1 MHHHDAQH
9 TRPIFGRGFAPAM
22 RVSAVCVLAM
32 ALVAFGGS
40 PLTAQ
45 TGSGP
50 RVDSLRAEVAALRAQ
65 LDSLFQLWRDRGPL
79 PEQPQ
84 VDPLERLRAAA
95 RAAAGATATDSVSSP
110 QEAQFVG
117 RQRSLQ
123 LLNPEISLTGELLA
137 NLSNQGELTDNFI
150 PREFELSMQSAL
162 DPYALAK
169 IFIIFHQ
176 NGGDLEVFPVAGGEE
191 KGDEEPFVE
200 VEEGYIEWRHLPGG
214 FSLKFGKF
222 FQQFSKINR
231 WHLHALP
238 FQSRSLP
245 QMAFIG
251 GGTLGQ
257 TGASL
262 HWLLPVQGF
271 GTWEATFEVTRSSN
285 EALFGESKRPS
296 YLGHVNAFWQ
306 LSTATDFELGFSGVF
321 GDRVEN
327 DVRYAQ
333 RLFGIET
340 AFNWIPPGRSRYR
353 GLTLRAG
360 AMVLDPERRGD
371 DLNPDAAKGAWAMG
385 ELKMSRQW
393 LLGARLDWV
402 EDPSDTSRS
411 AWLFSPTLTFWE
423 SEFVRFRAEYD
434 FLHNPEETRK
444 QFTIRVTFAMGPHR
458 HEAY

>member
-1 MHHHDAQH
+1 MNHHYAQH
-9 TRPIFGRGFAPAM
+9 TRPTTGRGFAPTT
-22 RVSAVCVLAM
+22 RVALMSVLAVI
-32 ALVAFGGS
+32 LVALGAN
-40 PLTAQ
+40 PVTAQ
-45 TGSGP
+45 TGSQP
-50 RVDSLRAEVAALRAQ
+50 QVDSLRAEVAALRAQ
-65 LDSLFQLWRDRGPL
+65 LDSLIQMVRDRGPL
-79 PEQPQ
+79 PEQPKL
-84 VDPLERLRAAA
+84 DPLERLRAAA
-95 RAAAGATATDSVSSP
+95 RAAAGTPTDSVSSP
-110 QEAQFVG
+110 KETQFVG
-117 RQRSLQ
+117 RERSLQ

-137 NLSNQGELTDNFI
+137 NISNEGESTDNFI
-150 PREFELSMQSAL
+150 PREFELTIQSAL

-169 IFIIFHQ
+169 VFIIYHK
-176 NGGDLEVFPVAGGEE
+176 NGGDLEVFPVAGVEDGGEE
-191 KGDEEPFVE
+191 EDIVE
-200 VEEGYIEWRHLPGG
+200 VEEGYIEWRNLPGG

-222 FQQFSKINR
+222 FQQFTQLNR

-251 GGTLGQ
+251 EGTLGQ

-262 HWLLPVQGF
+262 HWLLPAEGF
-271 GTWEATFEVTRSSN
+271 GTWEATLEVTRSSS

-306 LSTATDFELGFSGVF
+306 LSDATDLELGFSGVF

-327 DVRYAQ
+327 DVRFGQ
-333 RLFGIET
+333 RLYGIET
-340 AFNWIPPGRSRYR
+340 AFNWIPPGRARYR
-353 GLTLRAG
+353 GLSLRAG

-371 DLNPDAAKGAWAMG
+371 DLNPDAAKGVWTMG
-385 ELKMSRQW
+385 ELKVAQQW
-393 LLGARLDWV
+393 LLGARFDWV
-402 EDPSDTSRS
+402 EDPSDTTRS

-423 SEFVRFRAEYD
+423 SEFVRLRAEYD

>member
-1 MHHHDAQH
+1 MRSHDTPH
-9 TRPIFGRGFAPAM
+9 ILPRPFIG
-22 RVSAVCVLAM
+22 
-32 ALVAFGGS
+32 GGS
-40 PLTAQ
+40 PATMRRSVMSVFIVALLALGANPGAAQ
-45 TGSGP
+45 VGSET
-50 RVDSLRAEVAALRAQ
+50 RVDSLRAEVTALKAQ
-65 LDSLFQLWRDRGPL
+65 LDSVFQLLRGREIS
-79 PEQPQ
+79 PEQARG
-84 VDPLERLRAAA
+84 DALERLRAAA
-95 RAAAGATATDSVSSP
+95 RAAAPTDPVSP
-110 QEAQFVG
+110 PEEARFVG

-123 LLNPEISLTGELLA
+123 LLNPEISMTGELLA
-137 NLSNQGELTDNFI
+137 NISNQSESTDNFI
-150 PREFELSMQSAL
+150 PREFELTVQSAL

-169 IFIIFHQ
+169 LFIIFHQ

-214 FSLKFGKF
+214 FSLKFGRF
-222 FQQFSKINR
+222 FQQFSQLNR

-251 GGTLGQ
+251 EGTLGQ
-257 TGASL
+257 TGVSM

-271 GTWEATFEVTRSSN
+271 GTWEATLEVTRSSN
-285 EALFGESKRPS
+285 EALFGESKRLS

-306 LSTATDFELGFSGVF
+306 LTEATDFELGFSGVF

-340 AFNWIPPGRSRYR
+340 AFNWIPPGRARYR
-353 GLTLRAG
+353 GLRLRAG

-371 DLNPDAAKGAWAMG
+371 DLNPDAAKGAWTMG
-385 ELKMSRQW
+385 ELKVARQW
-393 LLGARLDWV
+393 LLGARFDWV
-402 EDPSDTSRS
+402 QDPADTSRS

-423 SEFVRFRAEYD
+423 SEFVRLRAEYD

>member
-1 MHHHDAQH
+1 MNYHDAQH
-9 TRPIFGRGFAPAM
+9 IRPTFGRGSAPVM
-22 RVSAVCVLAM
+22 RVSAGCVLAM
-32 ALVAFGGS
+32 ALVVLGES
-40 PLTAQ
+40 PATAQ

-50 RVDSLRAEVAALRAQ
+50 QVDSLRAEVAALKAQ
-65 LDSLFQLWRDRGPL
+65 LDSVFQLLRDRPL

-84 VDPLERLRAAA
+84 IDPLERLRAAA
-95 RAAAGATATDSVSSP
+95 RAAAGATPTDSIASP
-110 QEAQFVG
+110 QETQFVG

-123 LLNPEISLTGELLA
+123 LLNPEISLTGELFA

-162 DPYALAK
+162 DPYSLAR
-169 IFIIFHQ
+169 IFIIYHQ

-191 KGDEEPFVE
+191 KGDDEPFVE

-222 FQQFSKINR
+222 FQQFSKLNR

-245 QMAFIG
+245 HMAFIG
-251 GGTLGQ
+251 AGTLGQ
-257 TGASL
+257 SGASL
-262 HWLLPVQGF
+262 HWLLPAQGF

-285 EALFGESKRPS
+285 EALFAESARPS

-306 LSTATDFELGFSGVF
+306 LSAATDLELGFSGVF
-321 GDRVEN
+321 GNRVED

-340 AFNWIPPGRSRYR
+340 AFNWIPPGRARYR

-371 DLNPDAAKGAWAMG
+371 DLNPDAAMGVWTMG
-385 ELKMSRQW
+385 ELKVARQW
-393 LLGARLDWV
+393 LLGARYDWV
-402 EDPSDTSRS
+402 QDPADTSRS
-411 AWLFSPTLTFWE
+411 AWSFSPTLTFWE
-423 SEFVRFRAEYD
+423 SEFVRLRAEYD
-434 FLHNPEETRK
+434 FLHNPGETRK